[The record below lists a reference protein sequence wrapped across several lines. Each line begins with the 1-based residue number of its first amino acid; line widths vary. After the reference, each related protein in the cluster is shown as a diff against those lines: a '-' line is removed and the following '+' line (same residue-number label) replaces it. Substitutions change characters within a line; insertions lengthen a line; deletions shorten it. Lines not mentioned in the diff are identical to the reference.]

1 MANSRDAATV
11 TNGRSLLPPP
21 IAAWRMASNN
31 RSRLSPVGASSLAKK
46 LSTSART
53 RRPSSS
59 SSWASR
65 STVSTG
71 IERLQPRRLAVAAER
86 DLLDPRL
93 RVLEPR
99 LTVPPQLVA
108 FLIEGDRLVERRL
121 TFLERAYDLFQPGK
135 RGLDT

>member
-1 MANSRDAATV
+1 MANRRDAATV
-11 TNGRSLLPPP
+11 SSGRSLLPPP
-21 IAAWRMASNN
+21 IAAWRMASNS
-31 RSRLSPVGASSLAKK
+31 RSRPSPVGARSLAKK

-53 RRPSSS
+53 RRASASSS
-59 SSWASR
+59 CASR
-65 STVSTG
+65 SMVSTG
-71 IERLQPRRLAVAAER
+71 IEGLQPRRLAVAPER

-93 RVLEPR
+93 RVLEPG
-99 LTVPPQLVA
+99 LAVPPQPVA